1 MFPDRECAVIG
12 AAMNLHTANR
22 RKRRK
27 TRGTVLTYRMG
38 RCPTLFHWTD
48 PPEAMVM
55 FNGYRYY
62 GSGVR

>member
-1 MFPDRECAVIG
+1 MRW
-12 AAMNLHTANR
+12 HTANR

-27 TRGTVLTYRMG
+27 ARGTVPHIRMG
-38 RCPTLFHWTD
+38 RCPTLCHWTD

-62 GSGVR
+62 GSGTK